1 MYPNNVCFHFC
12 VVLLMGGPKIAV
24 TAEEEEKMQEE
35 MVATTGD
42 EGIGEVEEAVQT
54 ELTEV
59 EAVKIGSR

>member
-1 MYPNNVCFHFC
+1 MTFMTGGRNGDL
-12 VVLLMGGPKIAV
+12 LLMGGPKIAV